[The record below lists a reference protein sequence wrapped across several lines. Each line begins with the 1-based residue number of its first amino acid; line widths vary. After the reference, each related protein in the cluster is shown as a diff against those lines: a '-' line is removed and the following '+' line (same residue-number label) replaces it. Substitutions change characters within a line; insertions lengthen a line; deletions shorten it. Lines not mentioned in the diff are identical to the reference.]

1 MNAGTAVELNRLAE
15 QLRRMR
21 IPLVGM
27 VLINCGLLWVAPAAR
42 DRSPAT
48 IVTPV
53 LVSTAAGEV
62 AIAAP
67 ASVAPDANLPTPDAT
82 PPEVGER
89 IEFADLI
96 ETDDANGPRQVAP
109 WAVQTPPQTFAIKEQ
124 AGDKKA
130 TPATPTDGPASTNL
144 AGVVLE
150 NAAGSTIAVGFLA
163 HGVEYW
169 LEPGQQ
175 LRLTGSSPYEVVFD
189 RGGEFGV
196 AREMLRPGRYGF
208 RVTEQGWTLESAH
221 PQAAPKGKLAE

>member
-1 MNAGTAVELNRLAE
+1 
-15 QLRRMR
+15 MR

-42 DRSPAT
+42 DRSAAT
-48 IVTPV
+48 TFAPV
-53 LVSTAAGEV
+53 LVSTVEGGV

-67 ASVAPDANLPTPDAT
+67 ASVVPDATLPAATAT

-109 WAVQTPPQTFAIKEQ
+109 WAVQTPPQTFAVKEQ
-124 AGDKKA
+124 AGDEKA
-130 TPATPTDGPASTNL
+130 APATPTDGPASADL

-163 HGVEYW
+163 NGVEYW

-175 LRLTGSSPYEVVFD
+175 LRLTGSSPFEVVFD
-189 RGGEFGV
+189 RGGKFGV
-196 AREMLRPGRYGF
+196 AHEMLPPGRYGF

-221 PQAAPKGKLAE
+221 PQAAPKGNLAE